1 LFLGFDFPMTRFPDF
16 PISTGLSPAF
26 SVFAFPMTR
35 DFPMTRFPDLR
46 QTHFSPTG
54 HERQKKNKALLFM
67 GEGSLKRYGYCQRP
81 RVLFW
86 MQAFQGIS
94 RVS

>member
-35 DFPMTRFPDLR
+35 DFPISRSPLIPGFRFPDFPMTRFPDLKTDFPISAR
-46 QTHFSPTG
+46 HTSPPQVMKG
-54 HERQKKNKALLFM
+54 KKRTRLCSSWEKA
-67 GEGSLKRYGYCQRP
+67 
-81 RVLFW
+81 
-86 MQAFQGIS
+86 A
-94 RVS
+94 